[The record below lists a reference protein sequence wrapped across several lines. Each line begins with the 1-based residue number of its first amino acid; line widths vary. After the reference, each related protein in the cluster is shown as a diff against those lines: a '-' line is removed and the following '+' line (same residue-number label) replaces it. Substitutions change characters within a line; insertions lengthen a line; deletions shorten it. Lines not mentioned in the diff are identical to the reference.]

1 MTALIEDRV
10 CDLTA
15 RQLRINLD
23 QVTPS
28 ASFIDDLG
36 ANSVDTVELLIV
48 IEEEFG
54 IDIPDEDAEK
64 LVRVSDVIKYLTE
77 NNTA

>member
-1 MTALIEDRV
+1 MTASIDERVRDLIV
-10 CDLTA
+10 T
-15 RQLRINLD
+15 QLHINLD

-36 ANSVDTVELLIV
+36 ANSIDTVELLIV
-48 IEEEFG
+48 FEEEFG

-64 LVRVSDVIKYLTE
+64 LVRVSDVVKYVTE

>member
-1 MTALIEDRV
+1 MTASIYERV
-10 CDLTA
+10 CDLIVK
-15 RQLRINLD
+15 QLRINLD

-36 ANSVDTVELLIV
+36 ANSIDTVELLINF
-48 IEEEFG
+48 EEEFG

-64 LVRVSDVIKYLTE
+64 LVRVSDVIKYVTE
-77 NNTA
+77 NNTG

>member
-1 MTALIEDRV
+1 MTASIYERV
-10 CDLTA
+10 CDLIVK
-15 RQLRINLD
+15 QLRINLD

>member
-1 MTALIEDRV
+1 MTASIDERVRDLIV
-10 CDLTA
+10 T
-15 RQLRINLD
+15 QLHINVD

-36 ANSVDTVELLIV
+36 ANSIDTVELLIV
-48 IEEEFG
+48 FEEEFG

>member
-1 MTALIEDRV
+1 MTASIDERVRDLIV
-10 CDLTA
+10 K
-15 RQLRINLD
+15 QLRINLD

-36 ANSVDTVELLIV
+36 ANSIDIVELLIV
-48 IEEEFG
+48 FEEEFG

-64 LVRVSDVIKYLTE
+64 LVRVSDVVKYVTE

>member
-1 MTALIEDRV
+1 MTASIYERV
-10 CDLTA
+10 CDLIVK
-15 RQLRINLD
+15 QLRINLD

-64 LVRVSDVIKYLTE
+64 LVQVSDVIKYLTE

>member
-1 MTALIEDRV
+1 MTASIDERVRDLIV
-10 CDLTA
+10 T
-15 RQLRINLD
+15 QLRINLD

-36 ANSVDTVELLIV
+36 ANSIDTVELLIV
-48 IEEEFG
+48 FEEEFG

-64 LVRVSDVIKYLTE
+64 LVRVSDVVKYVTE